1 MTISC
6 CLKLTWTV
14 SPRVFLAAF
23 FSGTLTVVPSTIFS
37 IPCCTPSPSTRGGL
51 CRCYHKKR
59 NEGRIAELSN
69 LWMRVLSKFYLPHPS
84 ADGCQGR
91 LQFCQPEIINI
102 HSNSMMMDRYDR
114 NMNGSYEESEKID
127 DLIKE
132 DDALLRLLHIKV
144 GILGREL

>member
-1 MTISC
+1 M
-6 CLKLTWTV
+6 
-14 SPRVFLAAF
+14 
-23 FSGTLTVVPSTIFS
+23 
-37 IPCCTPSPSTRGGL
+37 
-51 CRCYHKKR
+51 
-59 NEGRIAELSN
+59 
-69 LWMRVLSKFYLPHPS
+69 SKFYLPHPS
-84 ADGCQGR
+84 AGGCQGR

>member
-1 MTISC
+1 MMRLMT
-6 CLKLTWTV
+6 K
-14 SPRVFLAAF
+14 
-23 FSGTLTVVPSTIFS
+23 
-37 IPCCTPSPSTRGGL
+37 
-51 CRCYHKKR
+51 CY
-59 NEGRIAELSN
+59 L
-69 LWMRVLSKFYLPHPS
+69 LHPS
-84 ADGCQGR
+84 ADGCQGQ

-102 HSNSMMMDRYDR
+102 HSNSMIMDRYDR